1 MVVIESI
8 KAREHKIKWHS
19 EDVSRETWPFA
30 RCSGV
35 NIAIVALMAL
45 VRLLRFIH
53 ERNSYAYNSVICS
66 FVTYHIMGVKKR

>member
-8 KAREHKIKWHS
+8 KAKEHKIKWQS
-19 EDVSRETWPFA
+19 EDVSRETWLFA
-30 RCSGV
+30 RCSGA
-35 NIAIVALMAL
+35 NIAIVGLMAL

-53 ERNSYAYNSVICS
+53 ERTSYAYNSVTCG